1 MVAVMAQ
8 RARRALALLAC
19 AAGALSP
26 LTSEAA
32 FAQPRA
38 QRPSLTQLERNRAE
52 AAAEAQRLERDAR
65 AAQTRIRSL
74 GEQLAETGRRRAEAE
89 AAATSAEERLAA
101 LKLQLDEHGA
111 VYARDR
117 ETLEDLLITAAFA
130 ERRGG
135 RAAVRARMFAQAA
148 APSVSN
154 RLNERGRALADARM
168 LASEIAGEQMR
179 LAGAQIAIEAERAA
193 TVTLISEQRALRATL
208 TANAAEA
215 QRRAQRFAREARN
228 LRDLTNRATA
238 STPRPAAPRSA
249 VLPANWVAPASGR
262 IVRAYGAR
270 EGAAPAAQ
278 GATLRTRAGAQVVA
292 LAAGEVAYAGAFRG
306 YGNVLILNVAGGY
319 AVVLTGMEGLRTRTG
334 DTVTAG
340 QPIGDMAATA
350 AGSDT
355 SAPELYVEV
364 RRDGRPVDP
373 GRWLAARGITVAQ
386 AD

>member
-1 MVAVMAQ
+1 MAH
-8 RARRALALLAC
+8 RAARALALLAC
-19 AAGALSP
+19 AMGALPP
-26 LTSEAA
+26 LTLDAS
-32 FAQPRA
+32 AQPRA
-38 QRPSLTQLERNRAE
+38 QRPTLTQLERNRAE

-65 AAQTRIRSL
+65 AAQTRIREL
-74 GEQLAETGRRRAEAE
+74 GAQLAEAGRRRTEAE
-89 AAATSAEERLAA
+89 AAAAEAEARLAA
-101 LKLQLDEHGA
+101 LKLQLDEDGA

-148 APSVSN
+148 APSVTR
-154 RLNERGRALADARM
+154 RLDQRGRAIADARM
-168 LASEIAGEQMR
+168 LAGEIEGEQMR
-179 LAGAQIAIEAERAA
+179 LAGAQIAIEAERNA
-193 TVTLISEQRALRATL
+193 TVTLISQQRALRATL

-238 STPRPAAPRSA
+238 SAPRPSAPRSA
-249 VLPANWVAPASGR
+249 VLPTNWVAPASGR
-262 IVRAYGAR
+262 IVRAYGSR
-270 EGAAPAAQ
+270 EGAAAAAQ

-292 LAAGEVAYAGAFRG
+292 PAAGEVAYAGAFRG

-319 AVVLTGMEGLRTRTG
+319 ALVLTGMEDLRARAG
-334 DTVTAG
+334 DTVSAG
-340 QPIGDMAATA
+340 QPIGDMSAATA

-355 SAPELYVEV
+355 PAPELYVEV

-386 AD
+386 AN